1 MTRWARGRSQ
11 RLLLGAC
18 LAWAAGPTA
27 QAAGGLTLLTEQPLP
42 MAVRDG
48 RIAETTARAIP
59 FPSGEDALDAPT
71 AAALDGF
78 VAAIATDCFLFAQAI
93 GHVRPGADAEGD
105 TLAAHRLARARAE
118 AIGARLQRAGLPGDA
133 VSSAWDRQFAVRE
146 PRVTL
151 WIFSQTPG
159 QDCAGTPLPGA
170 AALTA
175 AARTPQPPTMAA
187 RREADDE
194 PAPGIHRT
202 GASTTTEPVQLADAA
217 QTVAV
222 PAEAEPTAAAP
233 SPANVAETAAS
244 PPTPPS
250 TPPHR
255 EIMPRI
261 VAAAII
267 SDDPRPASAAA
278 GPVAIGASEPVA
290 VRAEGIVAPAAA
302 AAPTHEIE
310 TIGVD
315 AVPKATQTASLPA
328 ESPFDPGAPPV
339 ERSTMAGAAD
349 GSVTAPQRP
358 ADVPADRAIAGLA
371 PTSVTAAEPEA
382 GPEPEAASQA
392 IASAPWPAASAAA
405 IVPQH
410 VELVFAPDSTALGPQ
425 AEAQLQAV
433 LAALAGHGEW
443 EVALQATVDD
453 VAGTLPTDR
462 ALAYNQDLA
471 AQRQIRVEDWLGT
484 RGAGPVM
491 RIRRELLPHDPTRR
505 LVLKARP
512 LP

>member
-1 MTRWARGRSQ
+1 MTWWARGRSQ
-11 RLLLGAC
+11 RLLLGAS

-59 FPSGEDALDAPT
+59 FPAGEDALDGPT

-78 VAAIATDCFLFAQAI
+78 LAAIATDCFLFAQAI

-151 WIFSQTPG
+151 WIFSQAPG
-159 QDCAGTPLPGA
+159 QDCAGTPLPEA

-194 PAPGIHRT
+194 PAPGIHRI
-202 GASTTTEPVQLADAA
+202 GASASTQPVQLADAVS
-217 QTVAV
+217 TVAV

-233 SPANVAETAAS
+233 SPADAVETAPS
-244 PPTPPS
+244 PATPS
-250 TPPHR
+250 FGGV
-255 EIMPRI
+255 MPRI
-261 VAAAII
+261 VAAAIM
-267 SDDPRPASAAA
+267 SDDPRPAGAFA
-278 GPVAIGASEPVA
+278 GPVAIGASEPVEA
-290 VRAEGIVAPAAA
+290 RAEVT
-302 AAPTHEIE
+302 AAPPDEIE

-315 AVPKATQTASLPA
+315 AVPQTPQTASLPA
-328 ESPFDPGAPPV
+328 ESPLDPGAPPM
-339 ERSTMAGAAD
+339 EGSTTAGAAD
-349 GSVTAPQRP
+349 ESGTTPQP
-358 ADVPADRAIAGLA
+358 PVDVPADRAIAGLA
-371 PTSVTAAEPEA
+371 PTSAIAAEPEA

-392 IASAPWPAASAAA
+392 IASVTGPAASAAT

-410 VELVFAPDSTALGPQ
+410 VELVFAPDSSALGPQ

-433 LAALAGHGEW
+433 MAALAGHAEW

-453 VAGTLPTDR
+453 VAGTLPTDQ
-462 ALAYNQDLA
+462 ALAYNQELA
-471 AQRQIRVEDWLGT
+471 EQRQIRVEDWLGT

-491 RIRRELLPHDPTRR
+491 RIRRELLPHDPSRR

>member
-1 MTRWARGRSQ
+1 
-11 RLLLGAC
+11 
-18 LAWAAGPTA
+18 
-27 QAAGGLTLLTEQPLP
+27 

-146 PRVTL
+146 PRATL
-151 WIFSQTPG
+151 WIFSQVPG

-175 AARTPQPPTMAA
+175 AARTPQPLTMAA

-202 GASTTTEPVQLADAA
+202 GAFATTQPVQLAVAMP
-217 QTVAV
+217 TTAV
-222 PAEAEPTAAAP
+222 PAEAEPTATAAAP
-233 SPANVAETAAS
+233 SPADVAATTAS
-244 PPTPPS
+244 PPTPS
-250 TPPHR
+250 SLPPPGG
-255 EIMPRI
+255 IMPRI
-261 VAAAII
+261 VAAAIM
-267 SDDPRPASAAA
+267 SDDPRPAGA
-278 GPVAIGASEPVA
+278 GIGPAAIGASEPVKA
-290 VRAEGIVAPAAA
+290 RAEAA
-302 AAPTHEIE
+302 AAPPHEIE
-310 TIGVD
+310 TTGVD
-315 AVPKATQTASLPA
+315 AVPQTPQTASIPDG
-328 ESPFDPGAPPV
+328 SPLDSGAPPM
-339 ERSTMAGAAD
+339 ERSTTAEAAD
-349 GSVTAPQRP
+349 ESVTAPQPP

-371 PTSVTAAEPEA
+371 PTSATAAEPEA

-392 IASAPWPAASAAA
+392 IASTTAPAGSAGS
-405 IVPQH
+405 IVAQH
-410 VELVFAPDSTALGPQ
+410 VELAFAPDSSALGPQ

-433 LAALAGHGEW
+433 MATLARHGEW
-443 EVALQATVDD
+443 EVSLQATVDD
-453 VAGTLPTDR
+453 VAGTLPADR
-462 ALAYNQDLA
+462 ALAYNQELA
-471 AQRQIRVEDWLGT
+471 KQRQIRVEDWLGT

-491 RIRRELLPHDPTRR
+491 RIRRELLPHDPSRR

>member
-1 MTRWARGRSQ
+1 MTWWARGRSQ

-18 LAWAAGPTA
+18 LTWAAGPPA
-27 QAAGGLTLLTEQPLP
+27 QAAGGLTVLTEQPLP

-59 FPSGEDALDAPT
+59 FPSGEEALDAPT

-78 VAAIATDCFLFAQAI
+78 LAAIATDCFLFAQAI
-93 GHVRPGADAEGD
+93 GHVRPGADAEGE

-118 AIGARLQRAGLPGDA
+118 AIGASLQRAGLPGDA

-187 RREADDE
+187 RREAEDE
-194 PAPGIHRT
+194 PAPGIHRI
-202 GASTTTEPVQLADAA
+202 GASATTQPVQLADAVS
-217 QTVAV
+217 TVAV

-233 SPANVAETAAS
+233 SPADAVETAPS
-244 PPTPPS
+244 PATPS
-250 TPPHR
+250 FGGV
-255 EIMPRI
+255 MPRI
-261 VAAAII
+261 VAAAIM
-267 SDDPRPASAAA
+267 SDDPRPAGASA
-278 GPVAIGASEPVA
+278 GPVATGASEPVEA
-290 VRAEGIVAPAAA
+290 RAEVA
-302 AAPTHEIE
+302 AAPPDEIE

-315 AVPKATQTASLPA
+315 AVPQTPQTASLPA
-328 ESPFDPGAPPV
+328 ESPLDPGAPPV
-339 ERSTMAGAAD
+339 ERSTIAGAAD
-349 GSVTAPQRP
+349 GSVTAPRRP

-371 PTSVTAAEPEA
+371 PTSATAAEPEA

-410 VELVFAPDSTALGPQ
+410 LELVFAPDSSALGPQ

-433 LAALAGHGEW
+433 MAALAGHAEW

-462 ALAYNQDLA
+462 ALAYNHELA
-471 AQRQIRVEDWLGT
+471 EQRQIRVEDWLGT

-491 RIRRELLPHDPTRR
+491 RIRRELLPHDPSRR

>member
-1 MTRWARGRSQ
+1 MTWWARGRSQ

-18 LAWAAGPTA
+18 LAWAAGPPA

-151 WIFSQTPG
+151 WIFSQAPG

-202 GASTTTEPVQLADAA
+202 GASATTEPVQLA
-217 QTVAV
+217 
-222 PAEAEPTAAAP
+222 AP
-233 SPANVAETAAS
+233 SDRGGTGRGGAPPPPHRPRPTCRDRCS

-250 TPPHR
+250 MAAPSAGPCPGSWPPR
-255 EIMPRI
+255 SCPTTRGPPAR
-261 VAAAII
+261 VPARWRLGRA
-267 SDDPRPASAAA
+267 SRWRRGPRPSPLQPRRTRRTRSRRS
-278 GPVAIGASEPVA
+278 GWMPSL
-290 VRAEGIVAPAAA
+290 RRL
-302 AAPTHEIE
+302 
-310 TIGVD
+310 
-315 AVPKATQTASLPA
+315 QTASLPSG
-328 ESPFDPGAPPV
+328 SPLDPGAPPV

-371 PTSVTAAEPEA
+371 PTSATAAEPEA

-410 VELVFAPDSTALGPQ
+410 VELVFAPDSSALGPQ

-433 LAALAGHGEW
+433 MAALAGHAEW

-462 ALAYNQDLA
+462 ALAYNQELA
-471 AQRQIRVEDWLGT
+471 EQRQIRVEDWLGT

-491 RIRRELLPHDPTRR
+491 RIRRELLPHDPSRR